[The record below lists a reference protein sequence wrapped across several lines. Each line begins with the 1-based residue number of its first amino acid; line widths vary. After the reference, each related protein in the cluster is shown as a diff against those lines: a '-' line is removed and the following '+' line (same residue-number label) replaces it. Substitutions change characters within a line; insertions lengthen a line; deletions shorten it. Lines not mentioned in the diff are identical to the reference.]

1 MPSVYDLKPRFQQV
15 LRPLMAALHRAG
27 ISANAV
33 TVAALLASAAYGG
46 WLALCPGSRWPWLLL
61 PAFLLSRMALNAIDG
76 MLAREYAQQSQLG
89 AVLNEGGDVVADA
102 ALYAPFALLPGAPAG
117 LVLLVVFLAVLSEFV
132 GVLGQVVGGG
142 RRYDGPCGKSDR
154 AVAFGA
160 LALLLGL
167 GVPVGPALPYVFGG
181 LALLLAY
188 TVANRVRQAL
198 RAATLTAHL

>member
-15 LRPLMAALHRAG
+15 LRPLTAALHRAG

-46 WLALCPGSRWPWLLL
+46 WLAWQPSSRWPWLLL
-61 PAFLLSRMALNAIDG
+61 PAFLLGRMALNAIDG

-132 GVLGQVVGGG
+132 GVLGQVVGHE
-142 RRYDGPCGKSDR
+142 RRYDGPSGKSDR
-154 AVAFGA
+154 AFIFGTLA
-160 LALLLGL
+160 LAVGLGL
-167 GVPVGPALPYVFGG
+167 PVGPYLDYVWGG
-181 LALLLAY
+181 LALLLLA
-188 TVANRVRQAL
+188 TCWNRARQAL
-198 RAATLTAHL
+198 RPTYLGN

>member
-1 MPSVYDLKPRFQQV
+1 
-15 LRPLMAALHRAG
+15 MAALHRAG
-27 ISANAV
+27 ITANAV

-61 PAFLLSRMALNAIDG
+61 PAFLLGRMALNAIDG

-167 GVPVGPALPYVFGG
+167 GVPVGPALPYMFSG

-198 RAATLTAHL
+198 RAAALATHL